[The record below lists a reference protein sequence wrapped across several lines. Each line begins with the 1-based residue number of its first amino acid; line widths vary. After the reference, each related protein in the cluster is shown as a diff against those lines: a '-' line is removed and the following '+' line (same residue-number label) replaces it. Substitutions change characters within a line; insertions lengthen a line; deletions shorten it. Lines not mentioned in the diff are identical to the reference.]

1 MTAVRDR
8 MLTRCTT
15 HPAGATIG
23 DARDFFADDHKHL
36 MLLVRDGRLCGTVLR
51 SDLPPEGGP
60 ADDRPALDLAVLE
73 GRTVAPDDDVDHV
86 RATLLSHEMRRIAV
100 VDDDGHLL
108 GLLCLK
114 KHLRGFCSDADVAGR
129 AAERVGGVAYFD
141 GSDEA

>member
-36 MLLVRDGRLCGTVLR
+36 MLLVSDGRLLGTVVR
-51 SDLPPEGGP
+51 SDLATAG
-60 ADDRPALDLAVLE
+60 ADDRPALEVAVLR
-73 GRTVAPDDDVDHV
+73 GRTVAPDDDVDRV
-86 RATLLSHEMRRIAV
+86 RSALLTQDMRRIAV
-100 VDDDGHLL
+100 VGDGDRLL

-114 KHLRGFCSDADVAGR
+114 KHRRGFCSDDDVTAR
-129 AAERVGGVAYFD
+129 AEERVGYFA

>member
-23 DARDFFADDHKHL
+23 DARAFFADDHKHL
-36 MLLVRDGRLCGTVLR
+36 MLLVSDGRLLGTVVR
-51 SDLPPEGGP
+51 SDLTTAGAAGT
-60 ADDRPALDLAVLE
+60 DDRPALQVAVLH
-73 GRTVAPDDDVDHV
+73 GRTVGPDDDVDQV
-86 RATLLSHEMRRIAV
+86 RSDLLTQDMRRIAV
-100 VDDDGHLL
+100 VDEEGRLL

-114 KHLRGFCSDADVAGR
+114 KHRRGFCSDDDVTAR
-129 AAERVGGVAYFD
+129 AEERVGYFA

>member
-36 MLLVRDGRLCGTVLR
+36 MLLVSDGRLLGTVVRGDLT
-51 SDLPPEGGP
+51 SAGADDLP
-60 ADDRPALDLAVLE
+60 ALEVAVLQ
-73 GRTVAPDDDVDHV
+73 GRTVAPDDDVDQV
-86 RATLLSHEMRRIAV
+86 RSNLLTQDMRRIAV
-100 VDDDGHLL
+100 VDDGGRLL

-114 KHLRGFCSDADVAGR
+114 KHRRGF
-129 AAERVGGVAYFD
+129 
-141 GSDEA
+141 

>member
-23 DARDFFADDHKHL
+23 DAREFFSDDHKHL
-36 MLLVRDGRLCGTVLR
+36 MLLVADGRLLGTVVR
-51 SDLPPEGGP
+51 SDLTGAGP
-60 ADDRPALDLAVLE
+60 DDRPALEVAVLR
-73 GRTVAPDDDVDHV
+73 GRTVAPDDDVDRV
-86 RATLLSHEMRRIAV
+86 RTDLLTQDMRRIAV
-100 VDDDGHLL
+100 VGEGDRLL

-114 KHLRGFCSDADVAGR
+114 KHRRGFCSDDDVAAR
-129 AAERVGGVAYFD
+129 AEERVGYFA